1 MSERGEEL
9 PPLIAQWLEELA
21 VVRRLSPHTLTAY
34 RREIVHLPGVADGAI
49 VAVGPSEIRAA
60 LAAAHAAGLAPR
72 SLARRLSCWRT
83 FFRWACARG
92 LLTHDPTKG
101 VRAPRRPQLLPKA
114 LTVDEVTR
122 FLDALAAAAPAEE
135 GPAGERQRLLWVRDR
150 AIAEVLYGC
159 GLRVGEL
166 VALNADDPACDW
178 SAGRIVVLGKRGK
191 RRMVPVGRSAR
202 LAVAEWLRWRPVM
215 AVPGEQA
222 LFVSEQ
228 GRRLTAQGVAARLA
242 AWAER
247 LGLGLRLH
255 PHMMRH
261 SFASHLLQSS
271 GDLRAVQ
278 ELLGHASLASTQVYT
293 RLDAQHL
300 ARIYDAA
307 HPRARKGAAQVE
319 SRHGR
324 SDSETG

>member
-1 MSERGEEL
+1 MSELDKRL
-9 PPLIAQWLEELA
+9 PPLVDEWLRELA
-21 VVRRLSPHTLTAY
+21 VVRRLSPHTLAAY
-34 RREIVHLPGVADGAI
+34 RRDIGYLPGVAEGSIA
-49 VAVGPSEIRAA
+49 AVGANEIRAA

-72 SLARRLSCWRT
+72 SLARRLSCWRA

-92 LLTHDPTKG
+92 FFAHDPTHG
-101 VRAPRRPQLLPKA
+101 VRAPRRAQLLPKA

-122 FLDALAAAAPAEE
+122 FLDALAAAAPGEE
-135 GPAGERQRLLWVRDR
+135 GPAGNRQRLLWVRDR

-166 VALNADDPACDW
+166 VALDADDPACDW
-178 SAGRIVVLGKRGK
+178 TGGRIVVLGKRGK

-202 LAVAEWLRWRPVM
+202 LAVAEWLRWRPVV
-215 AVPGEQA
+215 AAPNERA
-222 LFVSEQ
+222 IFVSEE
-228 GRRLTAQGVAARLA
+228 GRRLTGQGVAARLA
-242 AWAER
+242 VWAER
-247 LGLGLRLH
+247 LGLGQRLH